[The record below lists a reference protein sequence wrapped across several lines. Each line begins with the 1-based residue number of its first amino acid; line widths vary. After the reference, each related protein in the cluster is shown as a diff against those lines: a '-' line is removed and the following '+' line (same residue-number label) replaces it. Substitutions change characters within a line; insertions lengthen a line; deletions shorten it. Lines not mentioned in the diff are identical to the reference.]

1 MQRCGPF
8 AAILDACAAV
18 ATAAAA
24 LATSIA
30 PLLGSVALALS
41 LSSAANA
48 ADAATYKKLLSDDFA
63 DKREAIEEMLAAP
76 DAATAMLVK
85 ALLDGSLHVTE
96 DGRPLISAG
105 GGLRDALTGTPA
117 DGVSPAPEQVMISN
131 RLRIQLQAALASLQL
146 TSPDPALRLSAA
158 TELQQSIDDDLVPAV
173 ERAIAAEA
181 DVRIKELLALALASV
196 RIRSA
201 EPSLRLDAVRLLSNS
216 DHPQVRNLLLKLL
229 EKNTDGSFVEPD
241 ESVRE
246 AARISLRAVE
256 SRMARAEW
264 IGHVFAGLSLGSV
277 LMLAAIG
284 LAITYGLLGVINM
297 AHGEMIMIGAYAAY
311 VTQSLFRS
319 LAPELFGWY
328 PLAALPIAFAAA
340 GAVGVFLE
348 RTVIRWLY
356 GRPLETLLATW
367 GISLVLIQSVRQ
379 IFGPQNVEIE
389 NPAWLSGGV
398 SFANSV
404 LPYNRIVI
412 IAFSLFVLAI
422 VALVLVRTRLGLF
435 VRGVTQNRPMA
446 AAIGVPTAR
455 VDMLAFGLGSGIA
468 GLAGVALSQIG
479 NVGPDLGQAYIIDS
493 FIVVVLGGVGQIAG
507 TVLAGF
513 GLGIANKMLE
523 PWAGAV
529 IAKIAILVLVIA
541 FIQKRPQGLFALKG
555 RAVEA

>member
-1 MQRCGPF
+1 
-8 AAILDACAAV
+8 
-18 ATAAAA
+18 
-24 LATSIA
+24 
-30 PLLGSVALALS
+30 
-41 LSSAANA
+41 
-48 ADAATYKKLLSDDFA
+48 
-63 DKREAIEEMLAAP
+63 
-76 DAATAMLVK
+76 
-85 ALLDGSLHVTE
+85 
-96 DGRPLISAG
+96 
-105 GGLRDALTGTPA
+105 
-117 DGVSPAPEQVMISN
+117 
-131 RLRIQLQAALASLQL
+131 LQAALASLRL
-146 TSPDPALRLSAA
+146 TSPDPALRRAA
-158 TELQQSIDDDLVPAV
+158 AQALQNAALDDDMVPAV
-173 ERAIAAEA
+173 ERAIAAERDA
-181 DVRIKELLALALASV
+181 RTRQLLELALASA
-196 RIRSA
+196 RIGSP
-201 EPSLRLDAVRLLSNS
+201 EPGERLQAVRLLAGS
-216 DHPQVRNLLLKLL
+216 DQPQVRSLLARALQR
-229 EKNTDGSFVEPD
+229 NPDGSWIEPD

-246 AARISLRAVE
+246 AARASLRE
-256 SRMARAEW
+256 IEARVARGEW
-264 IGHVFAGLSLGSV
+264 IGHLFAGLSLGSV

-311 VTQSLFRS
+311 VTQGLFRS
-319 LAPELFGWY
+319 FAPEWFGWY
-328 PLAALPIAFAAA
+328 PLAALPVAFVAA
-340 GAVGVFLE
+340 GAIGVLLE

-367 GISLVLIQSVRQ
+367 GASLVLIQSMRQ

-398 SFANSV
+398 AVANAV
-404 LPYNRIVI
+404 LPYNRIAI
-412 IAFSLFVLAI
+412 IVFALAVVAV

-455 VDMLAFGLGSGIA
+455 VDMLAFALGSGIA

-513 GLGIANKMLE
+513 GLGIANKLLE
-523 PWAGAV
+523 PWSGAV
-529 IAKIAILVLVIA
+529 IAKIVILVLVIA